1 MCEWYALCDR
11 EAVGYVWHP
20 ILGDVPCCQ
29 RCADKHGLTLTTG
42 SANASLDRAIR
53 DAGI

>member
-11 EAVGYVWHP
+11 PADGIVKHP

-29 RCADKHGLTLTTG
+29 RCADKHDLELLEG
-42 SANASLDRAIR
+42 
-53 DAGI
+53 